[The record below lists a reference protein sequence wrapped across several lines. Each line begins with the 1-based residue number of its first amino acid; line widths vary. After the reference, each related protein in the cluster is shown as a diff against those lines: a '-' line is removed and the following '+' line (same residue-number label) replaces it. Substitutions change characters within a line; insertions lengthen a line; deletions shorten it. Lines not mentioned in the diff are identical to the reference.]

1 MPVLPLTIHCTGRG
15 VHFFFVLMLFLPAV
29 HCHAGNPGSAY
40 GLVGLR
46 PIPADAD
53 GTRRSH
59 GGSWEGMPTFDA
71 QKGNYR
77 FVAEHIDVLFGD
89 VPNGDFQTKKI
100 FFEHYWGLTSE
111 RDSLDPE
118 KNLLIRTIR
127 KWEQKGDDVLH
138 ILICREARLAVDRG
152 YPQAKLGPFKEDGR
166 ILSAADVKNIRQLFQ
181 HAYRKKFVRHENYN
195 LIMLVEDP
203 EFFATNKEAQHVIRL
218 CEGVAYEAHQFN
230 RHWPLE
236 DGWSNPDRVAKG
248 AQWALEQGLE
258 YIFYY
263 GPVIWEHSEHYRSFI
278 EREWLEI
285 YWQRGL
291 PKQHP
296 KMHYYLNTFPH
307 HTGRGRPVGPENDPH
322 SILGFAKW
330 LIQEVKDPAQSK

>member
-1 MPVLPLTIHCTGRG
+1 MSVFPLNVHCTGRG
-15 VHFFFVLMLFLPAV
+15 VHFFIVFILFLPAV
-29 HCHAGNPGSAY
+29 HCHADNPESVH

-46 PIPADAD
+46 PIPADVAD
-53 GTRRSH
+53 TRRSH

-71 QKGNYR
+71 QKGNYP

-89 VPNGDFQTKKI
+89 VPNGDFQTNKI
-100 FFEHYWGLTSE
+100 FFEHYWGLTPE

-181 HAYRKKFVRHENYN
+181 HAYRKKFVRYENYN
-195 LIMLVEDP
+195 LIMLVENP
-203 EFFATNKEAQHVIRL
+203 EFFATNQEAQHVIRL
-218 CEGVAYEAHQFN
+218 CEGVACEVHQFN

-236 DGWSNPDRVAKG
+236 GGWSDPDRVAKG
-248 AQWALEQGLE
+248 AQWTLEQGLE
-258 YIFYY
+258 YILYY
-263 GPVIWEHSEHYRSFI
+263 GPVIWEPSEHYRPFI
-278 EREWLEI
+278 EREWLET

-296 KMHYYLNTFPH
+296 KMHCYLNTFPH
-307 HTGRGRPVGPENDPH
+307 HMGRGRPVGPENDPH

-330 LIQEVKDPAQSK
+330 LIQEVKDSAQSN